1 MNLLSD
7 LSWKE
12 IANYLQRDN
21 RIILP
26 LGAVEEHGTHLG
38 LGTDFYEAEAIAHG
52 AAEASG
58 VISAP
63 TLNYG
68 MTVTMMGF
76 PGTLSLSPKTLMA
89 VLEDILQSIY
99 HHGFRRILIVNGHG
113 GNTASIM
120 SAVQTIT
127 LTLPDFRI
135 KLFEWWKDAE
145 AYQVVVETMGEQ
157 VGSHASFGETALM
170 MAVRPEA
177 VKLENLT
184 GNDAPAKRTREMVT
198 VQNFAQEYPDGIIGL
213 DPGKATSEAG
223 EAVLKKSIEICVREL
238 NDW

>member
-145 AYQVVVETMGEQ
+145 AYQVVV
-157 VGSHASFGETALM
+157 
-170 MAVRPEA
+170 
-177 VKLENLT
+177 
-184 GNDAPAKRTREMVT
+184 
-198 VQNFAQEYPDGIIGL
+198 
-213 DPGKATSEAG
+213 
-223 EAVLKKSIEICVREL
+223 
-238 NDW
+238 